1 MAKFRKKFRD
11 DPHHLDLMKLFPNMV
26 TLAGL
31 CLGISSIRYALA
43 DRFEIAVTFI
53 VIAALLDAID
63 GRLARALNAT
73 SKFGGE
79 LDSLCDFVNFGLA
92 PIFLI
97 YLWSI
102 KSVPAFGWGAVLFF
116 AICTA
121 IRLARFNSDID
132 SSLVPQQPKP
142 EWAGKFFTGI
152 PSPAGALM
160 CLSPLMITFVIES
173 RFPELK
179 KNFFFVYEPIFVL
192 VWSVVIAMLMA
203 SRLPTYS
210 MKKMFIKR
218 KFISVFLMFFSLL
231 IILAFI
237 EPWLVVL
244 TMGVLY
250 TASLPISAL
259 HYIRLNNDKSAD
271 A

>member
-1 MAKFRKKFRD
+1 MAKFRKNFND
-11 DPHHLDLMKLFPNMV
+11 DPHHLDLMKLFPNMI

-31 CLGISSIRYALA
+31 CLGITAIRYGLA
-43 DRFEIAVTFI
+43 GKFEMAVSFI

-79 LDSLCDFVNFGLA
+79 LDSLCDFVNFGLT
-92 PIFLI
+92 PIFLT
-97 YLWSI
+97 YLWCLNT
-102 KSVPAFGWGAVLFF
+102 VPAFGWGAVLFF
-116 AICTA
+116 TVCTA

-132 SSLVPQQPKP
+132 SSLVPQQPKAQ
-142 EWAGKFFTGI
+142 WAAKFFTGI

-160 CLSPLMITFVIES
+160 CLSPLMITFVLES
-173 RFPELK
+173 KFPEYK
-179 KNFFFVYEPIFVL
+179 KMFYFVYEPLFVL
-192 VWSVVIAMLMA
+192 IWSVVIAMLMA

-210 MKKMFIKR
+210 MKKMLIKR
-218 KFISVFLMFFSLL
+218 KFISIFLMFFSLL

-244 TMGVLY
+244 TIGGLY
-250 TASLPISAL
+250 LVSFPFSTI
-259 HYIRLNNDKSAD
+259 HYLKLSNSSN
-271 A
+271 